1 MVTECTNAKL
11 ATFSFDHL
19 TYINQIF
26 GDLSVRQIIHEV
38 YKKKRY
44 AFGVEETG
52 DEFEHSHHHFVI
64 DKKTKQV
71 VCSAAQGYQ
80 NIYINK
86 NDNLCQS
93 YSLLTYFGIP
103 INPDQKQRQ
112 MDMIALYRRIIS
124 NKQFIKKIDDIIDHP
139 SNKEYW
145 QDSTHEEGRG
155 HILMNKDHILKKI
168 NDVLNE
174 WENYGYW
181 YFIGEGKCP
190 VTQKKKQQKKQ
201 QKRTFGGN
209 HKTIKTKKSVKKR
222 TRMKY

>member
-1 MVTECTNAKL
+1 MSEVATDCTNAKL
-11 ATFSFDHL
+11 NTFSFDHL

-26 GDLSVRQIIHEV
+26 GDQTVRQIIDEV
-38 YKKKRY
+38 YKKKKY

-52 DEFEHSHHHFVI
+52 DEFEQSYHHFLI
-64 DKKTKQV
+64 DKKSKQV
-71 VCSAAQGYQ
+71 MCSAAQGYQ

-86 NDNLCQS
+86 RDNLCQS

-139 SNKEYW
+139 DNKEYW
-145 QDSTHEEGRG
+145 QDSTHEEGRDF
-155 HILMNKDHILKKI
+155 ILMNKDHILQKI

-174 WENYGYW
+174 WEKYGYW

-190 VTQKKKQQKKQ
+190 NTKKRKH
-201 QKRTFGGN
+201 TFGGKR
-209 HKTIKTKKSVKKR
+209 KTIKTKKSVKRR